1 MIAKN
6 HIQVFEYQL
15 LQCGDVFKRKHL
27 AALSKLN
34 ALNNDCYFDLRY
46 NGVKFK
52 NFVGVLQVENLTIEI
67 LPKVDTQEDNT
78 ALWQGVLI
86 DMLKTTKK
94 LNISKVGKANV
105 SKQNLHLLDIYFQW
119 FLDEVEVLIH
129 QGLIKQYYRKTGNV
143 KALKGKL
150 EFAGHLRKNLVHKER
165 FYTTHQVYAK
175 DHLIHQVLSFA
186 LSIIEKFSKGTY
198 VYSRC
203 KSVQLNFPEVSKINI
218 DSRSFTRIKLNRK
231 SAPYK
236 TALEIARFIIL
247 QYAPNIKHGQENMIA
262 LLFDM
267 NSLWEEFIYISL
279 KRHLPGK
286 YTIHAQN
293 TKKFWKPN
301 SGYNSNM
308 RPDIVI
314 NRGMQDCIVLDTKW
328 KNIKKSSPVPNDLRQ
343 LYVYHDYYSAQKVA
357 LIYPGNSSSLS
368 SGFYYEKYG
377 EKLSNKECGLISIQV
392 NRNIKKWQFDIAQ
405 EIDNW
410 IKNS

>member
-15 LQCGDVFKRKHL
+15 LQCGDIFKRKHL

-67 LPKVDTQEDNT
+67 LPKIDTQEDNT

-105 SKQNLHLLDIYFQW
+105 SKQNLHLLDIYFEW

-198 VYSRC
+198 VYSKC
-203 KSVQLNFPEVSKINI
+203 KSIQLNFPEVSKINI

-267 NSLWEEFIYISL
+267 NSLWEEYMLNRIKYSARKSEDNIEVYGQRS
-279 KRHLPGK
+279 KRFWQNI
-286 YTIHAQN
+286 TI
-293 TKKFWKPN
+293 
-301 SGYNSNM
+301 

-314 NRGMQDCIVLDTKW
+314 KKNDRITIIDTKW
-328 KNIKKSSPVPNDLRQ
+328 KNIGGAKPSTQDLRQ
-343 LYVYHDYYSAQKVA
+343 MFVYNKYWSSTKSILLYPTRDQSKTPHFS
-357 LIYPGNSSSLS
+357 
-368 SGFYYEKYG
+368 YYENENHCCGIGKMNIIKNNKLNLTVG
-377 EKLSNKECGLISIQV
+377 EEVL
-392 NRNIKKWQFDIAQ
+392 D
-405 EIDNW
+405 W
-410 IKNS
+410 IKDK

>member
-15 LQCGDVFKRKHL
+15 LPCGDVFKRKHL

-34 ALNNDCYFDLRY
+34 VLNNDCYFDLRY

-267 NSLWEEFIYISL
+267 NSLWEEYMLNRIKYSARKSQDNIEVYGQRS
-279 KRHLPGK
+279 KRFW
-286 YTIHAQN
+286 QN
-293 TKKFWKPN
+293 III
-301 SGYNSNM
+301 

-314 NRGMQDCIVLDTKW
+314 KKNDRITIVDTKW
-328 KNIKKSSPVPNDLRQ
+328 KNIGGSKPSTQDLRQ
-343 LYVYHDYYSAQKVA
+343 MFVYNKYWRSTKSILLYPTRDQSKTPHFS
-357 LIYPGNSSSLS
+357 
-368 SGFYYEKYG
+368 YYEN
-377 EKLSNKECGLISIQV
+377 ENHCCGIGKM
-392 NRNIKKWQFDIAQ
+392 NI
-405 EIDNW
+405 
-410 IKNS
+410 IKNNKLNLTVGEEVLKWINSEESKYRI